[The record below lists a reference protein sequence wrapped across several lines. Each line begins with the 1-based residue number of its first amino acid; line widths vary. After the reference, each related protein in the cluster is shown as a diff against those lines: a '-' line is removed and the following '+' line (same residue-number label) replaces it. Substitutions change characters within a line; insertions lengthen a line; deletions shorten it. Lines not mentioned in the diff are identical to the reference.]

1 MGPVIGIVL
10 AVVFALLWALVTI
23 TRRNHLAH
31 AAAGSQHGREA
42 LRQFAAQSLDLQ
54 SVDEIVVFAG
64 QAATDIFGCNRVVEF
79 KSGGDGQWEVATAGG
94 DALAP
99 VPIAQAGLFGWFKHN
114 NQIAHLADLDQARFG
129 AMRAVLRQLM
139 TSYEIDTMVPL
150 VDRGS
155 VMAVVGL
162 RLGRTLTVVDRAL
175 FRLFR
180 LQATAACGNV
190 RLHVEA
196 AHMFSLARE
205 ADLAKTVELTLV
217 PEQLDGAHGQVS
229 WAGHFQAA
237 GDAGSDFFGVYPLPG
252 GRVVVIIG
260 DAIGIGLAGSMVS
273 AVVKSCCDAIFDAN
287 PTRLGPSALLGALN
301 RALYRSSNP
310 VNTSAFVFIIDPD
323 DERVIYGNA
332 GHPFPYRIAA
342 DGKLRSLTGS
352 GPLLGDEVDAN
363 YRVNQLSVADGDLFV
378 LFTDGLVKAQN
389 SDGRPYGD
397 RQLQRLL
404 AKQALSSAGAVRYQ
418 LLDAITD
425 YQGDVTLTDDIALLV
440 LRYGY

>member
-10 AVVFALLWALVTI
+10 ALVFALLWALVTI
-23 TRRNHLAH
+23 TRRNQLAH
-31 AAAGSQHGREA
+31 AAAESQHGREA
-42 LRQFAAQSLDLQ
+42 LREFAAQSLDLQ

-64 QAATDIFGCNRVVEF
+64 QAATEIFGCSRVVEF
-79 KSGGDGQWEVATAGG
+79 KSGADGQWEVATAGG
-94 DALAP
+94 EALDP
-99 VPIAQAGLFGWFKHN
+99 VPAAQAGLFGWFKHN
-114 NQIAHLADLDQARFG
+114 NQISHLGDIEQARFG
-129 AMRAVLRQLM
+129 AMRAVLRQIM
-139 TSYEIDTMVPL
+139 TSYEIDTLVPL

-162 RLGRTLTVVDRAL
+162 QLGRSVTVVDRTL
-175 FRLFR
+175 LGLFR
-180 LQATAACGNV
+180 LQATASCGNV

-217 PEQLDGAHGQVS
+217 PEQLEGALGPVS

-237 GDAGSDFFGVYPLPG
+237 GDAGSDFFGVYPMPG

-260 DAIGIGLAGSMVS
+260 DAVGVGLAGSMVS

-323 DERVIYGNA
+323 DDRVLYGNA

-342 DGKLRSLTGS
+342 DGKLRSLPGS
-352 GPLLGDEVDAN
+352 GPMLGDEVDAN
-363 YRVNQLSVADGDLFV
+363 YRVNQLEANEGDVFV
-378 LFTDGLVKAQN
+378 LFTDGLVKAEN
-389 SDGRPYGD
+389 GDGRAYGD
-397 RQLQRLL
+397 RQLQRMLG
-404 AKQALSSAGAVRYQ
+404 KWGQDSAAGVRDQ
-418 LLDAITD
+418 LLTALGE
-425 YQGDVTLTDDIALLV
+425 YRGGEGLTDDVALLV
-440 LRYGY
+440 VRYGS